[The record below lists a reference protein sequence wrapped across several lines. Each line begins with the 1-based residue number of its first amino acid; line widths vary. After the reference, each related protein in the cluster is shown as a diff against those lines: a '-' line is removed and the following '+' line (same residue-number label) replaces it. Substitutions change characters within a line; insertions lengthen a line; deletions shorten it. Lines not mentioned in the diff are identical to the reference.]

1 MIKGGCEGE
10 TGSLSEMFEET
21 LDVRTGGFEP
31 EQEAGNPFSRGA
43 AQGRHEVIHPLCSS
57 HSNLQTWV
65 MVNADFNS
73 EALEQESSITVKDM
87 FLNLNY
93 PGTSSEK
100 DHENF

>member
-1 MIKGGCEGE
+1 MLGLEG
-10 TGSLSEMFEET
+10 LSQNRKQET
-21 LDVRTGGFEP
+21 LS
-31 EQEAGNPFSRGA
+31 AGELHKEGTKSYT
-43 AQGRHEVIHPLCSS
+43 LCSS

>member
-1 MIKGGCEGE
+1 MLGLEG
-10 TGSLSEMFEET
+10 LSQNRKQET
-21 LDVRTGGFEP
+21 LS
-31 EQEAGNPFSRGA
+31 AG
-43 AQGRHEVIHPLCSS
+43 ELIHPLCSS